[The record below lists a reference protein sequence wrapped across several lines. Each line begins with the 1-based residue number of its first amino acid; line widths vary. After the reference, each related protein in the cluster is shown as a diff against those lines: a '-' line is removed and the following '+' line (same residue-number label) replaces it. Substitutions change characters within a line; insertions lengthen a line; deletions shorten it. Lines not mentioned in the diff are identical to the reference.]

1 MPEPQDEARAEP
13 AEAMRARVRA
23 SFGRQAMMTTLGAE
37 LVSVDRGRVE
47 IAISHDA
54 RFTQQHGFMHAG
66 AITTLLDSAC
76 GYSAFSLMDE
86 DVAVLTVEFKTTLI
100 APAAGQMFRAVGE
113 VVKSGRNLTF
123 SEGRAFAEDG
133 GGSRLIATM
142 SATLM
147 AVAGRDDIQ
156 G

>member
-1 MPEPQDEARAEP
+1 MIATMHQPRSQNFE
-13 AEAMRARVRA
+13 ARVRD
-23 SFGRQAMMTTLGAE
+23 SFGRQAIMKNLRAE
-37 LVSVDRGRVE
+37 IVELAAGRVVLQMPFQ
-47 IAISHDA
+47 AN
-54 RFTQQHGFMHAG
+54 FTQQHGFMHAG

-86 DVAVLTVEFKTTLI
+86 NVAVLTVEFKTTLI
-100 APAAGQMFRAVGE
+100 APAAGQMFRAIAE